1 MDRGTGRE
9 MGRAMIRHAET
20 RARMSRRRFLKNA
33 GVAASALGL
42 SGAPFRARAADPL
55 KPVTLT
61 LDWIYQ
67 GPNAGFM
74 VALDKGFYREAGLD
88 VAMTPGKGSGSTAQL
103 IASKAAQFGFA
114 DGYVLGNGI
123 AKGMALRS

>member
-1 MDRGTGRE
+1 MSRHTGTRV
-9 MGRAMIRHAET
+9 RI
-20 RARMSRRRFLKNA
+20 SRRRFLKSA
-33 GVAASALGL
+33 GLAAGAL
-42 SGAPFRARAADPL
+42 AVPVMPFRARAADSL

-103 IASKAAQFGFA
+103 IASKAAQF
-114 DGYVLGNGI
+114 
-123 AKGMALRS
+123 